1 VIQKVKAFKAT
12 LTRHVSGTEAGH
24 VRPGRPRLLIDCIL
38 TACEALHVIQLVNR
52 YTSATVPVYANVACP
67 RGNHTQLSTC
77 YDTLIA
83 PLTPIHN
90 GVSSR
95 RISL

>member
-1 VIQKVKAFKAT
+1 MCDQADRVSRKTAFSQRAK
-12 LTRHVSGTEAGH
+12 RYMSSKIV
-24 VRPGRPRLLIDCIL
+24 
-38 TACEALHVIQLVNR
+38 Q

-67 RGNHTQLSTC
+67 RGNRTQLSTC